1 MIDQSILLKTSHTL
15 VESYRE
21 IKQEL
26 RWEIPTCW
34 LSFIMLAS
42 NIQAAGGEN
51 DSSLIYL
58 LKLKYQTD
66 KQGVSLL
73 LWWHIGDGDSQV
85 PFVSDLLH
93 RS

>member
-1 MIDQSILLKTSHTL
+1 MIDQTILLKTSHTL

-21 IKQEL
+21 IKLEL
-26 RWEIPTCW
+26 RWEIPTYW
-34 LSFIMLAS
+34 VSFIILAS

-51 DSSLIYL
+51 NSSLTYL

-73 LWWHIGDGDSQV
+73 LW
-85 PFVSDLLH
+85 
-93 RS
+93 